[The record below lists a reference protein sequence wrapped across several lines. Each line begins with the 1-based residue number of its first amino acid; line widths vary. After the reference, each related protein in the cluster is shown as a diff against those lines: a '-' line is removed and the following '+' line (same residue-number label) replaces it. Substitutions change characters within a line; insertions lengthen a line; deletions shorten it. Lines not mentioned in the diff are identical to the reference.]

1 MKYLEDEKLTQM
13 TSTLTDAVL
22 GGANCRVINGR
33 LEAYTMKRAGTEK
46 KYAHALSD
54 RYAHEVEQMD
64 DEFSSY
70 QQYLQRHNGK
80 NVLSISPPDKSRLS
94 SWPQERGGRS
104 GRKRSQSVGTHVE
117 VTKNIKHRKR
127 ASSFDASPNK
137 HGLPSALSSKQRGS
151 APLLLQQS
159 ALGDFHDMGT
169 RKLMTDLILTLNAS
183 FPDYDFANVRPSHFS
198 KVPTSSALHRINE
211 RLSELA
217 ASEEH
222 ASNLLSNLWN
232 AMDGCIALSEC
243 MVYSYVPT
251 DATAEDDD
259 PLNFLTQTLAGED
272 ASSLWSFNYFFVNKH
287 AKRIVLFTC
296 VESIL
301 PQGDVVNEG
310 GDFFVTKGM
319 GYNTDASDVDF
330 DLDPAADVAGGIPVA
345 TR

>member
-1 MKYLEDEKLTQM
+1 MHTKLNRWMMNSAPISNTYNATM
-13 TSTLTDAVL
+13 AKTF
-22 GGANCRVINGR
+22 CRYHHQIKADYHHGHRN
-33 LEAYTMKRAGTEK
+33 AA
-46 KYAHALSD
+46 A
-54 RYAHEVEQMD
+54 EVEEKDHKVSGLM
-64 DEFSSY
+64 S
-70 QQYLQRHNGK
+70 
-80 NVLSISPPDKSRLS
+80 KS
-94 SWPQERGGRS
+94 Q
-104 GRKRSQSVGTHVE
+104 
-117 VTKNIKHRKR
+117 KNIKHRKR